1 MKWITCSECEEDFRV
16 VTDSLNP
23 ISFCPLCG
31 EDIQEEEDED
41 EDEGYGYGD

>member
-1 MKWITCSECEEDFRV
+1 MNWITCSECEEDFRV

-41 EDEGYGYGD
+41 EDEDYGYGN

>member
-1 MKWITCSECEEDFRV
+1 MKDWITCSECEEDFRV

-31 EDIQEEEDED
+31 EDILEEDED
-41 EDEGYGYGD
+41 EDYGFED